1 MSVSG
6 QNVFWAVSAIALL
19 AACSNSGAADSATNA
34 EIADSAASTDELAST
49 VWKAA
54 DAETT
59 NFDGGDFHLYFNGDT
74 YAARELLTGVAE
86 LKPGQELHPPHQ
98 HADEEFLI
106 VTEGSG
112 VWTVGD
118 QDFPAEAGDLL
129 YAAPWDNHGIRAN
142 PDTPLKFYVIK
153 YHGKGVA
160 EAPPPEGISLE

>member
-1 MSVSG
+1 MHIMPRTSR
-6 QNVFWAVSAIALL
+6 AIFCMIVA
-19 AACSNSGAADSATNA
+19 
-34 EIADSAASTDELAST
+34 AASSCAPADQAPETIDEAVNAQGSSLASI

-59 NFDGGDFHLYFNGDT
+59 NFDGGDFHLYFEGDT
-74 YAARELLTGVAE
+74 YASRQLLTGVAE
-86 LKPGQELHPPHQ
+86 LKPGQELHPPHK

-118 QDFPAEAGDLL
+118 QDFPAETGDLL

-160 EAPPPEGISLE
+160 EAPEPAAQ